1 MLALAKWGQHLRQSS
16 SAWPRAWA
24 AVWPGLC
31 PVCGQWAQGARCPA
45 CTARFAAPRLRCLRC
60 ALPLAGLG
68 SSTPTPYPTNRA
80 RHVGD
85 LSGLNEWGALLCPGC
100 QHQPPPQVAT
110 VAALEYGP
118 PWRQLI
124 TDLKFRER
132 LDHAPWLGAL
142 LADAVRAHAAQA
154 AQTATAQAATTQAA
168 AMPVTLLTA
177 VPLSAQ
183 RLGERGFNQAGW
195 LARQVARELALPLD
209 EALLLR
215 WRSTGKQS
223 ALQRQERLGN
233 LQGAF
238 MPHPLARARLAGQH
252 VAVVDDVLTTGA
264 TLHAA
269 VLALQEGG
277 AAAVSVWVLART
289 PSPQEKRAQRELR
302 SANGG
307 GDNAAHVSHRLDS
320 A

>member
-1 MLALAKWGQHLRQSS
+1 
-16 SAWPRAWA
+16 
-24 AVWPGLC
+24 
-31 PVCGQWAQGARCPA
+31 
-45 CTARFAAPRLRCLRC
+45 
-60 ALPLAGLG
+60 LPLAGLG
-68 SSTPTPYPTNRA
+68 SNTPTSPLTNRA

-85 LSGLNEWGALLCPGC
+85 LSSLNEWGALLCTGC

-142 LADAVRAHAAQA
+142 LADAVRAHAAQ
-154 AQTATAQAATTQAA
+154 TTTAQATTTQAA

-264 TLHAA
+264 TLRAA

-289 PSPQEKRAQRELR
+289 PSPQEKRAQREFSNSSSGGHHGDDQDSR
-302 SANGG
+302 HPGG